1 MDLHLLNKEQ
11 KIAVEHQKG
20 PLLVLS
26 GAGTGK
32 TRVLTSR
39 FVYIVKHLNID
50 FHKIIAVT
58 FTNSNLRIYIN
69 GQLSVDE
76 TASISNWTFTWSDQ
90 GNSTNTNLIGAV
102 APASGVTKF
111 FSGKIDD
118 FAMWSRA
125 LTANEVAELYDL

>member
-11 KIAVEHQKG
+11 KIAVEHQNG

-39 FVYIVKHLNID
+39 FVYIVKNLNID

-58 FTNSNLRIYIN
+58 FTNK
-69 GQLSVDE
+69 
-76 TASISNWTFTWSDQ
+76 A
-90 GNSTNTNLIGAV
+90 
-102 APASGVTKF
+102 
-111 FSGKIDD
+111 
-118 FAMWSRA
+118 
-125 LTANEVAELYDL
+125 ANEIKERVNKELQHNICLLYTSPSPRDGLLSRMPSSA